1 MAGSRAAGTNP
12 RATGTNPRAGGAG
25 AASGGASGAPTGG
38 AAVLIGAQMQVAT
51 LEAQLAQFRLINA
64 QQDSAA
70 KKQNAAAARQGK
82 TDKQRINDAKTLKKS
97 RDKENSETLKM
108 SGAAIAGE
116 KKRAAESRSYWAGNA
131 RGALLALGTVGAL
144 YAVYLKI
151 SDEYR
156 RTNMTAASN
165 AKIMHGSFAGMVDLQ
180 RHMKPMDEF
189 LNLPAGWSEDT
200 FGRMRDELG
209 MSADNATALLTK
221 LQTAALPENIGTTGA
236 SQLTDVLIE
245 NNKQYRTAKQHGWA
259 MRLTARQIQDQ
270 FEGNLPV
277 MRAITEEMQ
286 KTGKA
291 TYDAKEYNRL
301 MNGFL
306 DSSSRVKLPNPDETI
321 PAWQRLET
329 YISTSVVGAI
339 HRAEAALSEMLGI
352 AGGNHAGAGAG
363 ANGAKVPEASVVGA
377 LSYMFSFGQTDVN
390 GNPNG
395 ALDGSTTNTPL
406 TQHQKDN
413 AAAQADQ
420 QRNSVNLMVE
430 NQAKLDALAAKP
442 PAVPGSLRLATL
454 KHWGATDADIAAMG
468 LSANDRGGLVTGVSG
483 GIANVRPAHGE
494 GLASIGAGE
503 RIVPAGGGF
512 GGGNITIHQTNHLA
526 VNEAA
531 SGKDLAQD
539 FALESAQAFVQQLAL
554 AGVGVGA

>member
-12 RATGTNPRAGGAG
+12 RETGTNPRAGGAG
-25 AASGGASGAPTGG
+25 GAAGTTAGG
-38 AAVLIGAQMQVAT
+38 AAALIGAQMQVAA

-70 KKQNAAAARQGK
+70 KKQKAAAALQGK
-82 TDKQRINDAKTLKKS
+82 ADKQRVNSAKTLKKS
-97 RDKENSETLKM
+97 RDKENSETFKM
-108 SGAAIAGE
+108 SGAAIAAE
-116 KKRAAESRSYWAGNA
+116 KQKATENRAYWAGNA
-131 RGALLALGTVGAL
+131 RGALIALGTVGAL

-165 AKIMHGSFAGMVDLQ
+165 AKIMHGSFADMANLQ

-209 MSADNATALLTK
+209 MSANNATALLAK

-277 MRAITEEMQ
+277 MKAITEEMQ

-306 DSSSRVKLPNPDETI
+306 DSASKVKLPNPDETI

-339 HRAEAALSEMLGI
+339 HKAETALADMLGL
-352 AGGNHAGAGAG
+352 ANGGGGAGAG
-363 ANGAKVPEASVVGA
+363 ANGAKVPEASVGGA
-377 LSYMFSFGQTDVN
+377 LAYLVSFGQTDVN

-395 ALDGSTTNTPL
+395 SLYGGTTSTPL

-413 AAAQADQ
+413 AAAGADQ
-420 QRNSVNLMVE
+420 QRNAVNLMVE

-454 KHWGATDADIAAMG
+454 KQWGATDADIAAMG

-483 GIANVRPAHGE
+483 GIANVRPAAGE

-503 RIVPAGGGF
+503 RIMPAGGGF

-531 SGKDLAQD
+531 SGKELAQD